1 MNMNNLFLK
10 GTKFAVFM
18 CMCSDDGVGKEV
30 QAQSPVSFQAK
41 AGVGIA
47 SFWGKNTE
55 GKAKFAYKAGAG
67 MDYAFNKVWSLLP
80 SLNFV
85 SKGYK
90 EEEAGIGKASMNEL
104 YLELPIM
111 VAACLNFTKNSGLLL
126 SAGPYVA
133 YGIGG
138 KTSVVVEKKIPTIV
152 GFETVEDEYKL
163 GTFGHIDDGKM
174 GNKRFDAGV
183 GLSITYENRNIILG
197 LESQLGLINVNDKLK
212 EVAEFTG
219 LDDFAAKNISAFVTI
234 GYKF

>member
-10 GTKFAVFM
+10 GTKFAVFSVCVVM
-18 CMCSDDGVGKEV
+18 MALGKEV

-67 MDYAFNKVWSLLP
+67 MDYAFNKVWSLQP

-111 VAACLNFTKNSGLLL
+111 VAACLNFTKNSGLVL

-133 YGIGG
+133 YGVGG
-138 KTSVVVEKKIPTIV
+138 KTAVVVEKKIPTIV

-163 GTFGHIDDGKM
+163 GTLAI
-174 GNKRFDAGV
+174 
-183 GLSITYENRNIILG
+183 
-197 LESQLGLINVNDKLK
+197 
-212 EVAEFTG
+212 
-219 LDDFAAKNISAFVTI
+219 
-234 GYKF
+234 

>member
-10 GTKFAVFM
+10 GTKFAVFSVCVVM
-18 CMCSDDGVGKEV
+18 MALGKEV

-67 MDYAFNKVWSLLP
+67 MDYAFNKVWSLQP

-111 VAACLNFTKNSGLLL
+111 VAACLNFTKNSELLL

>member
-1 MNMNNLFLK
+1 MDMNNLFLK
-10 GTKFAVFM
+10 GTKFAIFSVCVVM
-18 CMCSDDGVGKEV
+18 MALGKEV
-30 QAQSPVSFQAK
+30 QAQSPVSFRAK

-67 MDYAFNKVWSLLP
+67 MDYAFNKVWSLQP

-90 EEEAGIGKASMNEL
+90 EEEASIGKASMNEL

-111 VAACLNFTKNSGLLL
+111 VAACLNFTKNSGLVL

-133 YGIGG
+133 YGVGG

-163 GTFGHIDDGKM
+163 GTFGHINDGKM

-212 EVAEFTG
+212 EVAELTG
-219 LDDFAAKNISAFVTI
+219 LDDFTAKNISAFVTI

>member
-10 GTKFAVFM
+10 GTKFAVFSVCVVM
-18 CMCSDDGVGKEV
+18 MALGKEV

-219 LDDFAAKNISAFVTI
+219 LDDFAAKKHISFCYDRI
-234 GYKF
+234 